1 MTAFSNESNRLL
13 QTVERSVPEQVSTA
27 TRRRPPSAVVAA
39 APVLVGECLDDR
51 HPVVDGRCLVA
62 FADADGPTQQRWLT
76 HLEGVAVRSGDRVL
90 LVQPDNWL
98 EPLIAGIVSRSGPE
112 PQTAAD
118 NNRTIVV
125 RNNETVRIAASDGKT
140 LLEIGHNHLRPVVRL
155 AQADVRIDVPGKF
168 HVAAEEISLTARE
181 DVVVNGRTIRLN

>member
-1 MTAFSNESNRLL
+1 MTTFFNESNRLL

-27 TRRRPPSAVVAA
+27 TRRRPPAVVAA
-39 APVLVGECLDDR
+39 ASVLVGECLDDR

-90 LVQPDNWL
+90 LVQPDNSL
-98 EPLIAGIVSRSGPE
+98 EPLIAGIVSRSG
-112 PQTAAD
+112 
-118 NNRTIVV
+118 
-125 RNNETVRIAASDGKT
+125 
-140 LLEIGHNHLRPVVRL
+140 VRL

-168 HVAAEEISLTARE
+168 HVAADEISLTARE